1 MIFHLLQACSTS
13 AYLRHDAEWNWS
25 VHAYAIETVAG
36 TSFVW
41 LRLLLLCL
49 LVILIVFLV
58 VQLTPEAEKWAE
70 QYRDQLS
77 IAGDHQVRRTEDE
90 STAWPPSARQT
101 NAQTQTDSQTRDP
114 SSHQAAILASINR
127 QIDTYMEA
135 NRRRTNPAT
144 VHHYLL
150 HLAVLPDSEPDAADP
165 EPSARQIVAI
175 LEGSGGDANANDEQ
189 TAVDNNTQPTSTGA
203 STAWILISI
212 LLSPSACIYLGII
225 NSCLRVKA
233 IVPGLFDV
241 NVQPRCSLETSST
254 HNLWCKTIGT
264 WFSIAF
270 QIYWV

>member
-1 MIFHLLQACSTS
+1 MLSF
-13 AYLRHDAEWNWS
+13 NWDNS
-25 VHAYAIETVAG
+25 CNVC
-36 TSFVW
+36 
-41 LRLLLLCL
+41 LCNNSHGCY
-49 LVILIVFLV
+49 V

-135 NRRRTNPAT
+135 TRRRTNPAT

-189 TAVDNNTQPTSTGA
+189 TADDNNTQPTSTGA
-203 STAWILISI
+203 SITWILISI
-212 LLSPSACIYLGII
+212 LLLLSACVHLEII

-233 IVPGLFDV
+233 IVPGLFGL
-241 NVQPRCSLETSST
+241 NVWPKCSLEMSST
-254 HNLWCKTIGT
+254 RNLWCRNIGT
-264 WFSIAF
+264 WVSTAF
-270 QIYWV
+270 QILWV